1 MLIKDNFIG
10 FSKSVEYLPKD
21 FDEFNSKYRLRQL
34 FLSLSNNILKSYCY
48 FSKYEQRFLAN
59 FTLNKA
65 FEYKIKNMLPI
76 SYIKNRSFSKSFK
89 LCINSTK
96 IINNYLKKEQ
106 NSQFLVATSSL
117 LPVARLISICYVKKS
132 FELLIDKNLLFHEFV
147 LQRVKNLHG
156 RKNVIDFGDS
166 IILNTKSSNKIK
178 IYTSWKDIEMKNLN
192 IKNELKNA
200 IKSIKDE
207 NFQQVYLAFPKNEE
221 FTKHISVYVD
231 ELKNFEYR
239 IKAIPYSFRSIIK

>member
-10 FSKSVEYLPKD
+10 FSKNIEYLPKD

-34 FLSLSNNILKSYCY
+34 FLSLSNNILKSYCF
-48 FSKYEQRFLAN
+48 FSKYEQKFLSN

-65 FEYKIKNMLPI
+65 FEYKIKSMLPI
-76 SYIKNRSFSKSFK
+76 SFIRNKTFSRNFNFC
-89 LCINSTK
+89 LNSTK
-96 IINNYLKKEQ
+96 IINNYLQSRES
-106 NSQFLVATSSL
+106 NNILVASNKL
-117 LPVARLISICYVKKS
+117 LPIAKLISLCFNQKS

-147 LQRVKNLHG
+147 LQRVKKLHG
-156 RKNVIDFGDS
+156 RKSVIDLGNS

-178 IYTSWKDIEMKNLN
+178 IYTSWKHIEVNNLN
-192 IKNELKNA
+192 IKSELENA

-207 NFQQVYLAFPKNEE
+207 NFQQVYLTFPKNEE
-221 FTKHISVYVD
+221 FKKHISVYVD
-231 ELKNFEYR
+231 ELENFEYR